1 MKRSIT
7 SWVLL
12 LSAAIFLAYFVG
24 ITLHKQEAKY
34 PEPFTVY
41 SENHAPV
48 TLNQVFGS
56 QIQAAV
62 EYSLCFHYATTGLSL
77 PNLQISDANI
87 SQPSISFNLP
97 RNSWGL
103 GNVCLSITPKSN
115 YKNPKLVL
123 TDNGNNSSLS
133 ISSLTLDKDSRF
145 APDFLKRPLQ
155 NDSGA
160 EIKLQSNYATLQFVM
175 PLVIFV
181 LLWLGSGYIFS
192 SRIIGLN
199 RLEIWF
205 VTPVMG
211 MVILSFLAYLL
222 SLAGLY
228 NFPLLF
234 SSVLLLSYAAYRP
247 NRTLPAQ
254 SRRQVPVPLKFGRFF
269 EICAAMLIAFT
280 AFKFIDV
287 AATPFYFNDWDGI
300 VSWNKWGAD
309 WALREMRG
317 NYQFTYPQMLPLLYS
332 IYYKLA
338 GYSALDP
345 LTLSMNSVH
354 FLNTFLGLLS
364 LPLVYVCSK
373 ALNVNPIIPVIC
385 VLSFRYLGMVNA
397 GFVDTMLVTY
407 NLACALVV
415 LRGSQMSGLQTDIAS
430 FISICLLGA
439 GAIFL
444 KQIGIFASI
453 AVLAFLFIHY
463 RGLFTS
469 IRGLFW
475 IALSAVVPVEFYLH
489 EAFLDAYP
497 ALADHNPLNHSIGG
511 VISNAGAQTDI
522 VSSLSWYAMLSGKIL
537 WAIGGPWLSKW
548 TVMDKAGTL
557 ISLLVGLGLI
567 AFYCYASYKL
577 YRQKNW
583 PWLIL
588 WVSIVGGQLVIGALF
603 GYRYDV
609 RYIYTFI
616 PALGFMI
623 AIAVHR
629 AWKVR
634 QQKVLVWLFPIA
646 TLAFVYTLFGFHP
659 KQPPFPGNGYDM
671 ISYEAR
677 LKRFFAPDF
686 VKVEEHL
693 VAQSGRNFKFSTD
706 STFVTWPNT
715 IYAGRKYEAV
725 FQPGDYFYTV
735 TQKKCPLQYAEIMV
749 TDSSINT
756 IGRLCQKTEEA
767 SR

>member
-7 SWVLL
+7 PWILL
-12 LSAAIFLAYFVG
+12 FSAALFLTYFFG
-24 ITLHKQEAKY
+24 ITPHKY
-34 PEPFTVY
+34 PEPVTVY
-41 SENHAPV
+41 SESHAPAA
-48 TLNQVFGS
+48 LHQDFDNPL
-56 QIQAAV
+56 QASI

-77 PNLQISDANI
+77 PNLQILDANI
-87 SQPSISFNLP
+87 SRPGISLSLP

-103 GNVCLSITPKSN
+103 GDMCLSITPKSG
-115 YKNPKLVL
+115 YKNPRLVL
-123 TDNGNNSSLS
+123 ADNGNHSSVS
-133 ISSLTLDKDSRF
+133 ISNLTLTEGHRVASGIFERT
-145 APDFLKRPLQ
+145 LQ
-155 NDSGA
+155 NDDSA
-160 EIKLQSNYATLQFVM
+160 TIKLQSNYATLKFVV
-175 PLVIFV
+175 PVAVFV
-181 LLWLGSGYIFS
+181 LLWLGCGYVFASCIT
-192 SRIIGLN
+192 GLN
-199 RLEIWF
+199 SLEIWF
-205 VTPVMG
+205 ITPVMG

-228 NFPLLF
+228 NLPLLF
-234 SSVLLLSYAAYRP
+234 LSVALSSYAAHAK
-247 NRTLPAQ
+247 RTKALPALLLHRP
-254 SRRQVPVPLKFGRFF
+254 SPPLEFGRFF
-269 EICAAMLIAFT
+269 EFCAAMLIAFT
-280 AFKFIDV
+280 AAKFISV

-309 WALREMRG
+309 WALREVRG
-317 NYQFTYPQMLPLLYS
+317 SYQFTYPQMLPLLYS

-364 LPLVYVCSK
+364 LPLVYACSK

-385 VLSFRYLGMVNA
+385 VLSLRYLGMVNA

-415 LRGSQMSGLQTDIAS
+415 LRCSQMSGLQTSIAS
-430 FISICLLGA
+430 FVSICLLGA

-444 KQIGIFASI
+444 KQIGIFASL

-463 RGLFTS
+463 REVFTS
-469 IRGLFW
+469 KRGLFW
-475 IALSAVVPVEFYLH
+475 IALCAMVPVEFYLH

-511 VISNAGAQTDI
+511 VVSNAGAQTDI
-522 VSSLSWYAMLSGKIL
+522 VSSLHWHEMLSGKIL

-548 TVMDKAGTL
+548 AVADHAGIL
-557 ISLLVGLGLI
+557 VSLLVALGSI
-567 AFYCYASYKL
+567 TFYCYASYRL
-577 YRQKNW
+577 YKQRNW

-603 GYRYDV
+603 GYRYDI

-616 PALGFMI
+616 PALGFLI
-623 AIAVHR
+623 AIAVHK
-629 AWKVR
+629 AWETKHK
-634 QQKVLVWLFPIA
+634 KVLAWLFP
-646 TLAFVYTLFGFHP
+646 LASLALIYTLFGFHP
-659 KQPPFPGNGYDM
+659 KQPPFPANGYDM
-671 ISYEAR
+671 ISYEER

-686 VKVEEHL
+686 VKVEDYL

-715 IYAGRKYEAV
+715 IYAGRHYESF

-735 TQKKCPLQYAEIMV
+735 TQKTCPPRYAEIM
-749 TDSSINT
+749 TTESSINT
-756 IGRLCQKTEEA
+756 TGRLCQKTEEPT
-767 SR
+767 R